1 MLASASA
8 FGFALAFAFYRLRN
22 PDSSFTSPPSHAPN
36 SSVWFVPDYGLE
48 FQPARTWKA
57 HKGAVNAIASTWR
70 HMLSVGDDG
79 VLMVYEL
86 ESLARIRR
94 LDVRE
99 WCVSRQLLSRP
110 DIPRRLKCIS
120 VQEDQEE
127 GGMVAVGTNYGD
139 IVVFS
144 IGRMV

>member
-1 MLASASA
+1 
-8 FGFALAFAFYRLRN
+8 
-22 PDSSFTSPPSHAPN
+22 
-36 SSVWFVPDYGLE
+36 
-48 FQPARTWKA
+48 
-57 HKGAVNAIASTWR
+57 
-70 HMLSVGDDG
+70 
-79 VLMVYEL
+79 MVYEL

-94 LDVRE
+94 LDVSE
-99 WCVSRQLLSRP
+99 WCISRQLLSRP

-139 IVVFS
+139 IIVFS